1 MLSYTEADG
10 AVTFAVRVVARA
22 SRTEAAGVHEDALRV
37 RVAAPPIEG
46 AANKELTRFLAR
58 SLGVPTRN
66 VEIVSGLASK
76 NKRVRVRGVS
86 TAQLQGVAAGKSDGA
101 SPAAAGDE
109 PDE

>member
-22 SRTEAAGVHEDALRV
+22 SRTEAADVHEDAMRV

-58 SLGVPTRN
+58 SL
-66 VEIVSGLASK
+66 S
-76 NKRVRVRGVS
+76 
-86 TAQLQGVAAGKSDGA
+86 A
-101 SPAAAGDE
+101 SPRATSKSSAASRRKTNECGCGA
-109 PDE
+109 